1 MNKAN
6 DQAEPGIIPL
16 DFGLP
21 FNRRRVAFSSARRND
36 SAPAALVR
44 EEPEISIIAPLHN
57 ESPNVLPLAEQ
68 ILEAF
73 REENRKLEVILVDD
87 ASSDDTW
94 ARILEAQRRDGR
106 VRGLRHLEPGGQS
119 AALWTGFA
127 ASRGEIVAT
136 LDGDLQNDPADL
148 PQMVRELA
156 TFDLICGVRA
166 RRMDSP
172 VRRISSG
179 VARWARKQ
187 ALGVDFQ
194 DIGCNL
200 RALKRP
206 VLSTLLPFDALHR
219 FIPVLAQ
226 DAGAL
231 VKEIPVKHHPR
242 VAGRSKYGVWNRLGR
257 GMWDLAM
264 VCWYRKRQLRNIAVV
279 EHARPP
285 ALPFWNPFNAARSF
299 CAGNKWIPPGCRR
312 NCC

>member
-1 MNKAN
+1 MNKAS
-6 DQAEPGIIPL
+6 DRAEPGIIPL

-21 FNRRRVAFSSARRND
+21 FSRRRVALSSAGRLENTVG
-36 SAPAALVR
+36 AAAV

-68 ILEAF
+68 IAEAF
-73 REENRKLEVILVDD
+73 RQESRKLEIILVDD

-94 ARILEAQRRDGR
+94 DQILEAQRRDGR

-127 ASRGEIVAT
+127 ASRGAIVAT

-148 PQMVRELA
+148 PQMVREL
-156 TFDLICGVRA
+156 TTYDLICGVRA

-172 VRRISSG
+172 IRRISSK
-179 VARWARKQ
+179 VARWARKK

-206 VLSTLLPFDALHR
+206 VLRTLLPFDALHR

-226 DAGAL
+226 DAGAR
-231 VKEIPVKHHPR
+231 VKEMPVKHHPR

-257 GMWDLAM
+257 GIWDLAM

-279 EHARPP
+279 EQAKPQ
-285 ALPFWNPFNAARSF
+285 A
-299 CAGNKWIPPGCRR
+299 
-312 NCC
+312 